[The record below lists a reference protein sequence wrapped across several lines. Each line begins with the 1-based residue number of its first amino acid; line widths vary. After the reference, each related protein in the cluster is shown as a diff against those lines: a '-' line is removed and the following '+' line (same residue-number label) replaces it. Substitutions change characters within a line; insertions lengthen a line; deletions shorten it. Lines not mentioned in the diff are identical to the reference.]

1 MIASDSFV
9 LMTES
14 TKQVLIHPR
23 LDEHVHEA
31 LTVYARRTRRSV
43 SGAINHIIE
52 QYLIDEDPNSEVE
65 R

>member
-1 MIASDSFV
+1 
-9 LMTES
+9 MTES